1 MELMKFALKMERQ
14 GYDYYSQAA
23 EKATN
28 PAARQMLLSLADDEK
43 KHEQIIIG
51 LMDGNMGKIEAP
63 PLKGVKNVFQ
73 QLVDQN
79 QTFAADN
86 NLMNVCKEAAQ
97 VEKQSADMYQQLA
110 DQSDNPQQKD
120 IWLTIKK
127 EEEKHLRLLTLTFD
141 YVDEPNMVL
150 EDAEFLFYGHEE
162 GQEHHG

>member
-1 MELMKFALKMERQ
+1 MKFALQMERQ
-14 GYDYYSQAA
+14 GCDYYTKAA
-23 EKATN
+23 QNAAN

-43 KHEQIIIG
+43 KHEQIITE
-51 LMDGNMGKIEAP
+51 LMDGKIAKIEAL

-79 QTFAADN
+79 QTFAAEDD
-86 NLMNVCKEAAQ
+86 LIKVCKEAAQ
-97 VEKQSADMYQQLA
+97 VEKKSAEMYQQLA
-110 DQSDNPQQKD
+110 DQSDNPQQKE

-141 YVDEPNMVL
+141 YADEPNMVL

>member
-1 MELMKFALKMERQ
+1 MDQMKFALQMERQ
-14 GYDYYSQAA
+14 GFDYYSKAA
-23 EKATN
+23 QKAAN
-28 PAARQMLLSLADDEK
+28 PAAQRMLLSLADDEK
-43 KHEQIIIG
+43 KHEKIILE
-51 LMDGNMGKIEAP
+51 LMDGKIANIDTP

-79 QTFAADN
+79 KSFAAEDD
-86 NLMNVCKEAAQ
+86 LIKVCKEAAQ
-97 VEKQSADMYQQLA
+97 VEKKSAELYQQLA
-110 DQSDNPQQKD
+110 DQTDNPQQKD

-150 EDAEFLFYGHEE
+150 ENAEFLFYGHEE

>member
-1 MELMKFALKMERQ
+1 MPPTPPPGKCSSVITE
-14 GYDYYSQAA
+14 
-23 EKATN
+23 
-28 PAARQMLLSLADDEK
+28 
-43 KHEQIIIG
+43 
-51 LMDGNMGKIEAP
+51 LMDGKIAKIEAL

-79 QTFAADN
+79 QTFAAEDD
-86 NLMNVCKEAAQ
+86 LIKVCKEAAQ
-97 VEKQSADMYQQLA
+97 VEKKSAEMYQQLA
-110 DQSDNPQQKD
+110 DQSDNPQQKE

-141 YVDEPNMVL
+141 YADEPNMVL